1 MSAGLGDL
9 RRYMEVHRRCTAEA
23 IAAGLGTTA
32 DHARALLDFWR
43 AKGRV
48 RLAVDACAGSCGG
61 GSCCGSSVALPEVYE
76 WIGEAAGRRG

>member
-9 RRYMEVHRRCTAEA
+9 RRYMEAHRRGTAES

-43 AKGRV
+43 AKQRV
-48 RLAVDACAGSCGG
+48 RLVPDACGGSCGG
-61 GSCCGSSVALPEVYE
+61 TCCGSSAALPEVYE
-76 WIGEAAGRRG
+76 WIGGAACPHG